1 MNKELKKRINNFLD
15 NYQEIQSA
23 YYGLEKLNSLVCAY
37 IFTEK
42 SQKVNK
48 YGLKDAHED
57 IDGLSNAFKH
67 DLKPFLPVM
76 ASVMGACS
84 NETSKKEIEEFKT
97 LYKEIEEH
105 FTDSEYLPVAACFL
119 SYYKDIKKVDF
130 LHADELY
137 AKLLQEQLWNTHEE
151 DVPVT
156 ILAAYEFVNILTYYD
171 NFITC
176 KKLLSKSIR
185 KNNKLQSV
193 CELIAMD
200 GAKNPKVD
208 CEAVVYLDKALRK
221 AGLSFYNDN
230 LAAVLGFIAMS
241 IAKPGEEFE
250 KKIDAIVDLLGN
262 AEKYLHT
269 EQKKYSCKR
278 LFKKERLL
286 VAAMLIAMDYIDAN
300 KNAYLTALIIII
312 FEALYV
318 ANDNYELYI

>member
-1 MNKELKKRINNFLD
+1 MDKVLKKRIDNFLD

-42 SQKVNK
+42 GQKVNK
-48 YGLKDAHED
+48 YGLNDAHED
-57 IDGLSNAFKH
+57 IDRPSNAFKH
-67 DLKPFLPVM
+67 DLKPFLPIM
-76 ASVMGACS
+76 ASVMSVCS
-84 NETSKKEIEEFKT
+84 DEASKAEKEAFKT
-97 LYKEIEEH
+97 LYKEMEEH
-105 FTDSEYLPVAACFL
+105 FTESEYLPVSACIL
-119 SYYKDIKKVDF
+119 SNYKDMSKLDF
-130 LHADELY
+130 TSANELY
-137 AKLLQEQLWNTHEE
+137 SKLLDDQLWNTHEE

-156 ILAAYEFVNILTYYD
+156 ILAAYEFVNILTYYN
-171 NFITC
+171 NFIAC

-185 KNNKLQSV
+185 KNSKLQSV

-200 GAKNPKVD
+200 GAKNPEVD

-230 LAAVLGFIAMS
+230 LAAILGFIAMS
-241 IAKPGEEFE
+241 VAKPGEEFE
-250 KKIDAIVDLLGN
+250 KKIDAIVDLLGD

-286 VAAMLIAMDYIDAN
+286 VATMLVAMDYIDAN
-300 KNAYLTALIIII
+300 ENAYLTAFIIIV